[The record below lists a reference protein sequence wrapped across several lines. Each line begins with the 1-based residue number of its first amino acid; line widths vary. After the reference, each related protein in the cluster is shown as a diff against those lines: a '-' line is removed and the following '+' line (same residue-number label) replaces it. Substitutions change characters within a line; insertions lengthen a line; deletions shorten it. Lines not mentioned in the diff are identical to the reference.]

1 GMTAE
6 SEGRAAVMV
15 GPEGM
20 VGRVPSDGAGER
32 TVTFGESE
40 PREAEILRQLLDA
53 MAEAG
58 GDTGTGQAEQ
68 VAAAPAT
75 TLRSARGDPPHGPQG
90 SPRAGRREPRRAPT
104 ADPDQQGGS
113 TTDPLPPAGP
123 PAPGLSSHIA
133 GPTGKSGANLDR
145 RAP

>member
-1 GMTAE
+1 GVWVGGAG
-6 SEGRAAVMV
+6 SVDSGSAPGGDGWGRRGCGDGSGRA
-15 GPEGM
+15 G
-20 VGRVPSDGAGER
+20 GRAP
-32 TVTFGESE
+32 
-40 PREAEILRQLLDA
+40 
-53 MAEAG
+53 G
-58 GDTGTGQAEQ
+58 GY
-68 VAAAPAT
+68 PA
-75 TLRSARGDPPHGPQG
+75 HGPQV
-90 SPRAGRREPRRAPT
+90 SPRAGRREPRLAPT